1 MMFGAEIL
9 QNNITRRS
17 MLRYAGR
24 RALSPAL
31 QPSTDDSVWFLF
43 STTLSI
49 EAITRYSGG
58 PSSSSELHTSPGSP
72 ARRLSIGDSAE
83 PPTRSNAAVVLYLLA
98 WQPDSL
104 HE

>member
-24 RALSPAL
+24 RAHSPAL
-31 QPSTDDSVWFLF
+31 QPSTDDSVWFLL
-43 STTLSI
+43 STLSI
-49 EAITRYSGG
+49 EAIARYSGG

-72 ARRLSIGDSAE
+72 ARRLFIGDSAE

>member
-1 MMFGAEIL
+1 
-9 QNNITRRS
+9 

-24 RALSPAL
+24 RARSPAL
-31 QPSTDDSVWFLF
+31 QPSTGDSVWFLLP

-49 EAITRYSGG
+49 EVITRYSGG

-72 ARRLSIGDSAE
+72 ARRLFIGDNAE